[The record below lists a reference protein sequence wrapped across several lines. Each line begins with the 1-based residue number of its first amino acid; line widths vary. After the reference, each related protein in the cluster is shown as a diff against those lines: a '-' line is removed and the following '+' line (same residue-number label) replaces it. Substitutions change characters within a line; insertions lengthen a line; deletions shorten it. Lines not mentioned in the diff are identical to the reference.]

1 MKKTIFNYIQITLAL
16 FLFLQAGSV
25 EAQNLTMKAYQ
36 TANVGTMNIDGT
48 TLDQVFGTVT
58 INGTVV
64 TGDYNA
70 NVNGFANI
78 PTTVSGF
85 GGVQVVYINGYDTTD
100 NITLAQADALIAYVK
115 AGGILVGNIEGF
127 SVSPSNIRASKYI
140 GEALLCNSVTL
151 TASLAQSTGLNPAPA
166 FHPGNGALLL
176 NQGATSIVTSAT
188 YSIVTGLPSENI
200 VFKGDN
206 NSTCSATTALEFV
219 IPAYPGSN
227 SNCGVNGMG
236 LFSGEVNGILVKST
250 NVSRPASNKN
260 YAQLIYDF
268 LYTPSAMATRRAWST
283 ISTNTNTTCAPALL
297 CKAGATAPTLS
308 ATTLTASCP
317 TNSMNLNTLVT
328 GNAPTGSVLKWYWDA
343 AHTVEVPNPT
353 TISVSNTFYA
363 FYYDA
368 ANDCYSPAA
377 SVITTACP
385 LTITNTCPGTAT
397 IDLATKVTSPAI
409 PGYTLTFHSGT
420 PATTGNKLTSSVVNT
435 LGTNTYYAAYWLN
448 GSGQDCYTTTSRPM
462 EVTIKQCC
470 AAQTSPDLTN

>member
-1 MKKTIFNYIQITLAL
+1 
-16 FLFLQAGSV
+16 
-25 EAQNLTMKAYQ
+25 MKAYHG
-36 TANVGTMNIDGT
+36 ANAGTKFIDGT

-64 TGDYNA
+64 TGDYDP

-78 PTTVSGF
+78 PITVSGF
-85 GGVQVVYINGYDTTD
+85 GGVQVVFINGYDTD
-100 NITLAQADALIAYVK
+100 GITLAQADALIAYVK

-127 SVSPSNIRASKYI
+127 SVSTINKRASKYI
-140 GEALLCNSVTL
+140 GEALLCNSVTI
-151 TASLAQSTGLNPAPA
+151 TAGPGNYPGLASADA

-176 NQGATSIVTSAT
+176 NQGATTIPTSQT

-200 VFKGDN
+200 VFKGDS

-236 LFSGEVNGILVKST
+236 LFSGEVNGILVKTT
-250 NVSRPASNKN
+250 NISRPASNKN

-297 CKAGATAPTLS
+297 CKAGTAAPTLT

-317 TNSMNLNTLVT
+317 TNSMNLNSLVS

-377 SVITTACP
+377 SVTTTACE
-385 LTITNTCPGTAT
+385 LKITNTCPGPAS

-420 PATTGNKLTSSVVNT
+420 PPTTANKISNIVTTS
-435 LGTNTYYAAYWLN
+435 GTYYAAYYLT
-448 GSGQDCYTTTSRPM
+448 GQDCYTTTSRPM